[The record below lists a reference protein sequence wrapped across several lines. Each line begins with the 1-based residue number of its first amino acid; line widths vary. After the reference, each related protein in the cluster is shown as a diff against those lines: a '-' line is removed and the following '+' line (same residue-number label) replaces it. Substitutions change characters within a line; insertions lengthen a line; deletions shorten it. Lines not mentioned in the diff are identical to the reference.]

1 MRIYVDNEY
10 NCHSCN
16 DGTMREFEVS
26 FFDGKCAEFVEGYRT
41 ALASAK
47 NSDAMIIAK
56 TYFTVKNGEFDLD
69 ITGINGE
76 YKVGIKGGLKS
87 TISEIKLRK

>member
-1 MRIYVDNEY
+1 MTIYIDNDY
-10 NCHSCN
+10 KCHLSD
-16 DGTMREFEVS
+16 DGTRRAFDMP
-26 FFDGKCAEFVEGYRT
+26 FFDGKCAEFVVGYRT

-47 NSDAMIIAK
+47 NSDAIVIAK